1 METKEKKSPA
11 KGNKE
16 KNGDLIQF
24 LKEKKARD
32 GKLNKLGEWLL
43 NGAGP
48 LFTWDEKDLKYIL
61 K

>member
-11 KGNKE
+11 KGNKG

>member
-1 METKEKKSPA
+1 MEKKKKESPS
-11 KGNKE
+11 KDKKR
-16 KNGDLIQF
+16 KNGDLIDF
-24 LKEKKARD
+24 LREKKERD